1 MKWSIQVFFTR
12 RDDDGK
18 ASRAETFFHVE
29 AVDQGAAYRV
39 AENADWASYE
49 PVKFG
54 FIVPGWHG
62 DPAVGATQDSLKK
75 KKGKR

>member
-1 MKWSIQVFFTR
+1 MVYSGLFTR

-29 AVDQGAAYRV
+29 APDQGTAYKV
-39 AENADWASYE
+39 VENADWKFYE

-54 FIVPGWHG
+54 YIIPGWHG
-62 DPAVGATQDSLKK
+62 NPAIMADKIPLKK
-75 KKGKR
+75 VKK